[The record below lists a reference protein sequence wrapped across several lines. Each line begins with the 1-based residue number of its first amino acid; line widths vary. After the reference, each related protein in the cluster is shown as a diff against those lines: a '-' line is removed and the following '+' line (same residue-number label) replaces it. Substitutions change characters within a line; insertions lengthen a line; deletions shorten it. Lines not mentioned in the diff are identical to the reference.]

1 MKRLVLA
8 TVALLALSASAAAA
22 QAPPPIPHPGA
33 PPLPGPPPQGSYGPP
48 ITLEQAR
55 VIIAAVDAEAARLKT
70 RPSVAI
76 VEPSGALVYYYKATD
91 AYYGLEEFAMKKA
104 RAAARNR
111 RPTKYDYD
119 RYAAGMTALSMVE
132 DIFPFTGGEPIVHE
146 GKVIGGI
153 GLTGSPFD
161 EQLAKVGASALK

>member
-1 MKRLVLA
+1 MRKLTLA
-8 TVALLALSASAAAA
+8 AAAMLLASAAEA
-22 QAPPPIPHPGA
+22 QAPPPIPNPAA

-55 VIIAAVDAEAARLKT
+55 MVIAAVDAEAARRKT

-76 VEPSGALVYYYKATD
+76 VEPSGVLVYYYKATD
-91 AYYGLEEFAMKKA
+91 AYYGLEEFALKKA
-104 RAAARNR
+104 KAAARNR
-111 RPTKYDYD
+111 RPTRYDME
-119 RYAAGMTALSMVE
+119 RYAAGMTALSTVE
-132 DIFPFTGGEPIVHE
+132 DIFPFTGGEPIVHQ

-161 EQLAKVGASALK
+161 EELAKVGAAALK

>member
-1 MKRLVLA
+1 MNRLLLTA
-8 TVALLALSASAAAA
+8 AALLALASSTASA

-55 VIIAAVDAEAARLKT
+55 VVIAAVDAEAARLKT

-76 VEPSGALVYYYKATD
+76 VEPNGTLVYYYKATD

-104 RAAARNR
+104 KAAARNR

-119 RYAAGMTALSMVE
+119 RYAAGMTALSM
-132 DIFPFTGGEPIVHE
+132 
-146 GKVIGGI
+146 
-153 GLTGSPFD
+153 
-161 EQLAKVGASALK
+161 